1 MKSLAVEDPENLFPR
16 ARDAVVYLTGLGG
29 FWGGVTASLIAAD
42 TKLPAFVISVLMVGA
57 VVCAFSLM
65 NTVCRLES
73 RMTGRSLRPWPLGH
87 PSFRTQVIATLP
99 STVMAAAQR
108 MKWNAV
114 AVTVAIYGLL
124 IIGLIALV
132 AWPTTS

>member
-1 MKSLAVEDPENLFPR
+1 MKSLAVEDPEHLFPR
-16 ARDAVVYLTGLGG
+16 GRDAVVYLTGLGG

-42 TKLPAFVISVLMVGA
+42 TKLPEFVISVLMVGA
-57 VVCAFSLM
+57 VVCGFSLM

-87 PSFRTQVIATLP
+87 TSFRTQVIATLP

-108 MKWNAV
+108 MRWNAV
-114 AVTVAIYGLL
+114 LVTVAIYGLL
-124 IIGLIALV
+124 IIGLVALV
-132 AWPTTS
+132 AWPTTN